1 MNNRSHRTFLAG
13 LGLTALLAGCT
24 PPPAEPANTPAPPVS
39 STSVPTTPTPS
50 AATPT
55 PATTATGTPA
65 AETSATPSASATAGA
80 SDSAGVPTVPGVKIT
95 VVKPGT
101 GKALATGEPASF
113 HYTGWLEGFESD
125 KKFDSSRDR
134 NAPLPLTIGTGQ
146 VIPGWDQ
153 GLVGMLP
160 GEIRRLEISP
170 EMGYGE
176 AGRPPIPPN
185 STLFFEVEY
194 VPVK

>member
-1 MNNRSHRTFLAG
+1 MNNRFYRTFVAG
-13 LGLTALLAGCT
+13 LGLAALLNGCT
-24 PPPAEPANTPAPPVS
+24 PPAQPANTPAPHAT
-39 STSVPTTPTPS
+39 TSAPTTPTP
-50 AATPT
+50 AAVVSET
-55 PATTATGTPA
+55 PA
-65 AETSATPSASATAGA
+65 ASATATA
-80 SDSAGVPTVPGVKIT
+80 SGTPSADATPAVSGTPSANVPTVNGVKIT
-95 VVKPGT
+95 VVKPGS
-101 GKALATGEPASF
+101 GKALVAGDPASF

-153 GLVGMLP
+153 GLIGMQP
-160 GEIRRLEISP
+160 GEVRRLEISS